1 MDLQLIHKKDA
12 DRHTWTEGRNT
23 RKESFSYDS
32 VCGHASDVYPFI
44 EKKKNR
50 SPGIRAERFFWVEL
64 E

>member
-12 DRHTWTEGRNT
+12 ERHTWTEGRNT

-44 EKKKNR
+44 EKKEPFSR
-50 SPGIRAERFFWVEL
+50 YSGRTVL
-64 E
+64 SG